1 MEIET
6 LYGNRFI
13 VRNQKTSFYQKKMN
27 VFLYLLMN
35 GQWKIL
41 NVPYILWVRRKI
53 VIYHHH
59 IELQLVLSL
68 AVICLIDSSWAGGSH
83 RQNQGEEGCLNGT
96 MIYLLVCRW
105 PPQSY
110 WIKKW
115 NYMKLIKSKN
125 DLYLFTPFSYSKW
138 SQAAI
143 DHFRNCLNPNLFL
156 VKIIKTESIVFT
168 SVETQ
173 TSWVFKV
180 YIFFSYQCL

>member
-1 MEIET
+1 MGT
-6 LYGNRFI
+6 GLLCG
-13 VRNQKTSFYQKKMN
+13 
-27 VFLYLLMN
+27 VFLYLLVN

-53 VIYHHH
+53 VSYHHH
-59 IELQLVLSL
+59 IEWQFVFLSL
-68 AVICLIDSSWAGGSH
+68 AVICLNDSSWAGESH

-125 DLYLFTPFSYSKW
+125 NLYLFTPFSCSKW

-143 DHFRNCLNPNLFL
+143 DHFQNCLEPTLFL
-156 VKIIKTESIVFT
+156 VKIIKTESIAFT

-180 YIFFSYQCL
+180 YIILFSYQCL